1 MYTYSFFILCT
12 GFHVDPTCKPNF
24 DKAFTLDQKVEQFW
38 LNHFS
43 CYFGSVCG
51 QQLVCDAKPVAH

>member
-24 DKAFTLDQKVEQFW
+24 DKAFMLDQKGGTGLVEPF
-38 LNHFS
+38 LLLFR
-43 CYFGSVCG
+43 
-51 QQLVCDAKPVAH
+51 